1 MMPDAF
7 RQNVGRNVWRWFA
20 VAVFCLSGLSGCVLD
35 QAFYYPSKTD
45 YGNPGKEGLKYETVR
60 FASRDGTQ
68 LSGWFL
74 PAAHAAD
81 PRNAKGTVIHVHGNA
96 ENVSAHWPFVGWLSS
111 RDYNVFLF
119 DYRGFGHSE
128 GAPNPKG
135 VFEDTQSAFD
145 YVRTRADV
153 NPEKLLV
160 FGQSL
165 GGNNA
170 IAAVGAGNRAGI
182 RAVAVEGTFYSYA
195 AIANDK
201 LFGAGLLVNNDYSAH
216 RYIGKLPP
224 IPLLLIHGTSD
235 NLVPYR
241 HSERLFAL
249 AGEPKQL
256 VLIPGGGHIDAMT
269 PRYGRAYQDLLAAFF
284 DEALA
289 KADGTKNSGYTSNQ
303 FPQPDPS

>member
-1 MMPDAF
+1 MTPNASRRDF
-7 RQNVGRNVWRWFA
+7 GRSVLCWFA
-20 VAVFCLSGLSGCVLD
+20 VTVFCLSGLSGCVLD

-45 YGNPGKEGLKYETVR
+45 HGNPGQEGLKYETVR
-60 FASRDGTQ
+60 FTSRDGTQ

-74 PAAHAAD
+74 PVAHAAD
-81 PRNAKGTVIHVHGNA
+81 PRDAKGTVIHVHGNA
-96 ENVSAHWPFVGWLSS
+96 ENVSAHWPLVGWLSL
-111 RDYNVFLF
+111 RGYNVFLF

-128 GAPNPKG
+128 GKPDPKG
-135 VFEDTQSAFD
+135 VFGDTQSAFD

-153 NPEKLLV
+153 DPEKLLV

-170 IAAVGAGNRAGI
+170 IAAVGAGDRAGI

-195 AIANDK
+195 SIANDK
-201 LFGAGLLVNNDYSAH
+201 LLGAGLLVNDDYSAH
-216 RYIGKLPP
+216 RYIGKLAP
-224 IPLLLIHGTSD
+224 IPLLFIHGTND
-235 NLVPYR
+235 DLVPYR

-249 AGEPKQL
+249 AGAPKRL

-269 PRYGRAYQDLLAAFF
+269 VRFGQTYQDLLVAFF

-289 KADGTKNSGYTSNQ
+289 KED
-303 FPQPDPS
+303 